1 MKKHIGISLF
11 FMGCFLSLSATNYFV
26 ATNGDD
32 SNAGTLDKPFA
43 TLQKAQSK
51 VVPGDTVYI
60 RGGEYRIREEQM
72 MGGDHLRAY
81 VFEMNKSGTQAKRI
95 CYTGYQDERPIFNL
109 AEVKPEGKRVSVFYV
124 SGSYLVRGS
133 HNLVLNCDAYN
144 NFDPVSENGT
154 GGNVDGFGG
163 HPASASYTGNVFK
176 GCRAWYN
183 SDDGFDLIKAQAAYT
198 IEDCWAFYNGY
209 KPGGFV
215 GAGDGTG
222 FKAGGYGMR
231 SKVKMPNEIPH
242 HVVKNCLA
250 YKNKNKG
257 FYANHHLGGISW
269 FNNTGYQNPSN
280 FCMLNR
286 KSPGEIVDVDGY
298 DHIIRNNLSY
308 KPRAAGKHIVDV
320 NREECTIINNSF
332 LPVDMTVGEDDFVS
346 LDPAQLT
353 LPRKADGSLPDID
366 FLKLKRNS
374 KLYDAGIGFQFSAQ
388 NL

>member
-124 SGSYLVRGS
+124 SGSYLHFRNFEIIKTQVTIREHTQSECIYNQGGNHNIYENLAMHDGMAIGFYLVRGS
-133 HNLVLNCDAYN
+133 NNLVLNCDAYN
-144 NFDPVSENGT
+144 NYDPVSENGT

-215 GAGDGTG
+215 L
-222 FKAGGYGMR
+222 
-231 SKVKMPNEIPH
+231 SLI
-242 HVVKNCLA
+242 
-250 YKNKNKG
+250 
-257 FYANHHLGGISW
+257 
-269 FNNTGYQNPSN
+269 
-280 FCMLNR
+280 
-286 KSPGEIVDVDGY
+286 
-298 DHIIRNNLSY
+298 HI
-308 KPRAAGKHIVDV
+308 
-320 NREECTIINNSF
+320 
-332 LPVDMTVGEDDFVS
+332 
-346 LDPAQLT
+346 
-353 LPRKADGSLPDID
+353 
-366 FLKLKRNS
+366 
-374 KLYDAGIGFQFSAQ
+374 
-388 NL
+388 

>member
-124 SGSYLVRGS
+124 SGSYLHFRNFEIIKTQVTIREHTQSECIYNQGGNHNIYENLAMHDGMAIGFYLVRGS
-133 HNLVLNCDAYN
+133 NNLVLNCDAYN
-144 NFDPVSENGT
+144 NYDPVSENGT

-286 KSPGEIVDVDGY
+286 KSAGEIVDVDG
-298 DHIIRNNLSY
+298 
-308 KPRAAGKHIVDV
+308 
-320 NREECTIINNSF
+320 
-332 LPVDMTVGEDDFVS
+332 
-346 LDPAQLT
+346 
-353 LPRKADGSLPDID
+353 
-366 FLKLKRNS
+366 
-374 KLYDAGIGFQFSAQ
+374 
-388 NL
+388 